1 MNAQEL
7 KVVSEAVVLCILGVT
22 VIVCLTIIGLHRNK
36 NKNSKKSK

>member
-22 VIVCLTIIGLHRNK
+22 IIVCLTIIGLRGNK
-36 NKNSKKSK
+36 NNNPKKR

>member
-22 VIVCLTIIGLHRNK
+22 IIVCLTVIGLHGTK
-36 NKNSKKSK
+36 NNNPKKRR